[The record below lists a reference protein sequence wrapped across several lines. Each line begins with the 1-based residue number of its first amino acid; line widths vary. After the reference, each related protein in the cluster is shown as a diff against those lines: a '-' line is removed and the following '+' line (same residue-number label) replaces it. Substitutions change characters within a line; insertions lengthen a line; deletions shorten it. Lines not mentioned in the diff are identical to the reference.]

1 MSLGQLYILSAPSGA
16 GKTSLVKRLCETDP
30 LIKVSVST
38 TTRPPRP
45 GEVDGINYHFTDP
58 ETFKQKVAQG
68 DFLEWAEVFG
78 NYYGTQKSQVDTLL
92 NQGFDVILEID
103 WQGAAQ
109 VREKLADTRSIF
121 ILPPSLEE
129 LERRLTGRGTDAPDV
144 IARRLSEAKTEMR
157 HYPEFDYLVI
167 NDDFDTAFEELHM
180 IFKANRLR
188 TPRQQARY
196 GTLLDTLVQ

>member
-38 TTRPPRP
+38 TTRAPRP
-45 GEVDGINYHFTDP
+45 GEQDGVNYHFTTIDAFM
-58 ETFKQKVAQG
+58 EKVEQG

-144 IARRLSEAKTEMR
+144 IARRLSEAKAEMR
-157 HYPEFDYLVI
+157 HYPEFDYLVV